1 MSSQSQPPL
10 PGNLPGNLPG
20 TTIDLQTGQV
30 TQINILTSLQPLLEQ
45 ARAEHALRHFRE
57 AQDILNRVIAE
68 ATRCVESA
76 ATPPDIRS
84 GFDLLLASA
93 NCLIGRSLRSSG
105 NERDGIPRFAVAVE
119 LFRRRQA
126 DIDGQRNDVRLHA
139 DYGIAL
145 YRAGDTVREAALME
159 AAIEELERAVGS
171 RAAPAE
177 AFNYLGLCYQYFKKF
192 DEAEAALRL
201 GLQSN
206 PGDPGIYRCLAEVLA
221 ASGNPSGAVQCYL
234 DAALG
239 VTRLGEND
247 FASFLL
253 SAALKLEP
261 ANPEVVNLAVAVYR
275 AQQKFDTAFEVVEA
289 ALQERPEAVSLQA
302 LKGRLLHDVG
312 RLAEAITQLSAIPVN
327 AQDRAWIGNELAAT
341 LYAAQKT
348 IEARDVLENLLKYA
362 PDDPTALLLLGQI
375 LLRQDLPNEAMP
387 VLRKALAN
395 GSQPAPTLRELGYAQ
410 LSLHQNEPALASFE
424 AVLAAEPESRYAI
437 WGKAQALV
445 RLQKA
450 EAAVPELRRLLRL
463 DPCNRDALGM
473 LFDALIRLGR
483 SDDAMH
489 EFLSEIQRNPECA
502 VAWYFKGSLLLN
514 QGDHPAA
521 IEALNTSTRIDPKNG
536 DAWVTLMNAHR
547 LQGNYGAA
555 GLACA
560 EASKLDNLSGFALG
574 WLGIYNA
581 EIGEFAR
588 ASENLRRAVADDEKQ
603 SWLWASLGW
612 ALQYRGDADCGAA
625 SLEAYRK
632 GLSVCQEIAGT
643 TDEVWL
649 HKGLADA
656 LFLAGQPG
664 EATQEFENIA
674 RICSGRRDHNE
685 LYILAWSYY
694 LPPEALR

>member
-1 MSSQSQPPL
+1 
-10 PGNLPGNLPG
+10 
-20 TTIDLQTGQV
+20 
-30 TQINILTSLQPLLEQ
+30 
-45 ARAEHALRHFRE
+45 
-57 AQDILNRVIAE
+57 
-68 ATRCVESA
+68 
-76 ATPPDIRS
+76 
-84 GFDLLLASA
+84 
-93 NCLIGRSLRSSG
+93 
-105 NERDGIPRFAVAVE
+105 
-119 LFRRRQA
+119 
-126 DIDGQRNDVRLHA
+126 
-139 DYGIAL
+139 
-145 YRAGDTVREAALME
+145 
-159 AAIEELERAVGS
+159 
-171 RAAPAE
+171 
-177 AFNYLGLCYQYFKKF
+177 
-192 DEAEAALRL
+192 
-201 GLQSN
+201 
-206 PGDPGIYRCLAEVLA
+206 
-221 ASGNPSGAVQCYL
+221 
-234 DAALG
+234 
-239 VTRLGEND
+239 
-247 FASFLL
+247 
-253 SAALKLEP
+253 
-261 ANPEVVNLAVAVYR
+261 
-275 AQQKFDTAFEVVEA
+275 
-289 ALQERPEAVSLQA
+289 
-302 LKGRLLHDVG
+302 
-312 RLAEAITQLSAIPVN
+312 
-327 AQDRAWIGNELAAT
+327 
-341 LYAAQKT
+341 
-348 IEARDVLENLLKYA
+348 
-362 PDDPTALLLLGQI
+362 
-375 LLRQDLPNEAMP
+375 
-387 VLRKALAN
+387 
-395 GSQPAPTLRELGYAQ
+395 
-410 LSLHQNEPALASFE
+410 
-424 AVLAAEPESRYAI
+424 
-437 WGKAQALV
+437 
-445 RLQKA
+445 LQKA

-483 SDDAMH
+483 ADDAMH

-656 LFLAGQPG
+656 LFLDGQPDK
-664 EATQEFENIA
+664 ATKEFKNIA
-674 RICSGRRDHNE
+674 EICSGRRDHNE

-694 LPPEALR
+694 RLRRYDEAAFLLESVTSAGNDRYFAQFDHALVVLAMGLVDRAHAEYEQVVRNIASVDILRRCGLLYVALFDILEASLRQVVSAPAQPIVDDMYRWLADAGLDVAEFHWYKTRLGALNAANPEPRK